1 MRLARAA
8 RTPPRPTDRSLA
20 DGAPAERTP
29 ADGTLAERTPADGTL
44 AERTP
49 ADPAGASD
57 PTLAIGRALTWWP
70 VAASPHRYARRE
82 DCCVYWPVP
91 SRRTDPAAAGA

>member
-8 RTPPRPTDRSLA
+8 RTPPPPTDRSPV
-20 DGAPAERTP
+20 DGTPAERTS
-29 ADGTLAERTPADGTL
+29 ADGTLADG
-44 AERTP
+44 TP

-57 PTLAIGRALTWWP
+57 PTLATGRALTWWP
-70 VAASPHRYARRE
+70 VAASPLDRYARRG
-82 DCCVYWPVP
+82 DRCVYWPVP